1 MNDVL
6 VNQYSLEN
14 KLRKSGCWRR
24 VEQVQHSRK
33 DTGGE
38 QVILGGR
45 ERHGPSGDS
54 RSPLPAEVE
63 ALLVGAYGVYTGMLS
78 HMEYGHGQYIQKGFI
93 YGIGSPDIQGYHVS
107 CLYRPFFSIPSR
119 YSSAAC
125 RLYSPVPA
133 PCSNDSINAS
143 RMAWGMR
150 PDDPQIYTDPSRLCR
165 SP

>member
-63 ALLVGAYGVYTGMLS
+63 ALLGAYIQACSLIWTIYTERFYLW
-78 HMEYGHGQYIQKGFI
+78 HW
-93 YGIGSPDIQGYHVS
+93 VS
-107 CLYRPFFSIPSR
+107 RYTRLPRLLLIPSVLLHPQQILFR
-119 YSSAAC
+119 
-125 RLYSPVPA
+125 RLSIILPGARAMLKRFNQRLSNGLGHA
-133 PCSNDSINAS
+133 P
-143 RMAWGMR
+143 G
-150 PDDPQIYTDPSRLCR
+150 
-165 SP
+165 

>member
-14 KLRKSGCWRR
+14 KLRRSGCWRR

-63 ALLVGAYGVYTGMLS
+63 ALLGSLYTWMLS
-78 HMEYGHGQYIQKGFI
+78 HMDNIYTEMALF
-93 YGIGSPDIQGYHVS
+93 YGIELCLQYSSYAIGYHVS

-143 RMAWGMR
+143 RMACGMR

-165 SP
+165 SS